1 MKLRSLKT
9 IVPVLLIM
17 LAVVPAHAQKAS
29 TLKSHK
35 VTVDGTSSLHDF
47 TSDVTKVAW
56 AGSVVTEG
64 KTVKSITGVTV
75 TMNVESIKSTKG
87 DTMDEKTY
95 EAFNSK
101 KNPNIIFKLTKATI
115 TGNTV
120 KADGTLTMNG
130 VAKPITMN
138 VASVVQADG
147 TVKLTGSQELN
158 MKDHKMVPPKAV
170 MGTIKVGE
178 KVKVNFELVV
188 IP

>member
-1 MKLRSLKT
+1 
-9 IVPVLLIM
+9 
-17 LAVVPAHAQKAS
+17 VPAHAQKAS

-47 TSDVTKVAW
+47 TSDVTKVTW

-147 TVKLTGSQELN
+147 TVKLTGSQEIN

>member
-1 MKLRSLKT
+1 MKLLSLKT
-9 IVPVLLIM
+9 IMLVLLI
-17 LAVVPAHAQKAS
+17 LITAVRTQAQKPS

-47 TSDVTKVAW
+47 TSDVTKVTW
-56 AGSVVTEG
+56 AGSIVTEG
-64 KTVKSITGVTV
+64 KVVKSITNATV

-101 KNPNIIFKLTKATI
+101 KNPTIIFKLTKATI
-115 TGNTV
+115 TGNKV

-138 VASVVQADG
+138 VTSVVQADG
-147 TVKLTGSQELN
+147 TVKLTGSQEIN

-188 IP
+188 TP